1 MELAID
7 TSTDWAGLA
16 LSHEG
21 VAAFEFTWKPGQN
34 HTSELFP
41 NMDNLLAAARIE
53 MKDIDAIF
61 VAKGPGSYNG
71 LRAGISAA
79 KGLAFSLDK
88 PIVAVGTLEIEA
100 YPFAFTGLPV
110 CPLQDA
116 GRGEIAAA
124 LYQFKG
130 AWQCLEEEHLDTV
143 EKLCGKIHTRTLFC
157 GEITPPV
164 EETLRSTL
172 GEQAVIP
179 GYHERLRRPGYLSQ
193 LGWQLLKAGR
203 QDNLASLQPIY
214 LRQPPITQRKKK
226 Y

>member
-16 LSHEG
+16 LSCEG
-21 VAAFEFTWKPGQN
+21 IPFSELTWKPGQN

-41 NMDNLLAAARIE
+41 NLENLLRNTNSE
-53 MKDIDAIF
+53 MQSLSSIF

-79 KGLAFSLDK
+79 KGLAFSLQI
-88 PIVAVGTLEIEA
+88 PLVAVSTLEIEA
-100 YPFAFTGLPV
+100 YPFAFAGLPV

-116 GRGEIAAA
+116 GRGEIATA
-124 LYQFKG
+124 LYTADG
-130 AWQCLEEEHLDTV
+130 GWRCLEPEHLTTIDILCANTEVKTV
-143 EKLCGKIHTRTLFC
+143 FC
-157 GEITPPV
+157 GEITPALM
-164 EETLRSTL
+164 EKIKH
-172 GEQAVIP
+172 IP
-179 GYHERLRRPGYLSQ
+179 GERAIIPGPCERLRRPGFLSS
-193 LGWQLLKAGR
+193 LGWQLIKKGHTE
-203 QDNLASLQPIY
+203 NISTLQPIY